1 METARLADLKPGQSG
16 IVTAVAGT
24 GRLAC
29 RLMEM
34 GLVPG
39 VSVQVL
45 RKAPLGDPIQYRVR
59 GAVISMRAAEAA
71 SVTVC
76 GDMAGYEADLAQ
88 HSAKS
93 NTVVITAG

>member
-1 METARLADLKPGQSG
+1 
-16 IVTAVAGT
+16 
-24 GRLAC
+24 
-29 RLMEM
+29 MEM

-45 RKAPLGDPIQYRVR
+45 RKAPLGDPVQYRVR

-76 GDMAGYEADLAQ
+76 GDMAGYEADLVAQ
-88 HSAKS
+88 HSVNA
-93 NTVVITAG
+93 NTAMLAAG